1 MQPVGPAIP
10 FQIARA
16 YGLPQQQLRQATQV
30 APERSTQVAPERS
43 TQVAPER
50 STQVAPERSTGVD
63 RSAGVERVG
72 GDRGS
77 LGRIGGPDEA
87 VMFHPQGGF
96 KANPGVARLVAAKV
110 PGSVEFGA
118 DGPRVGSGLSI
129 YRSPADR
136 NAAAT
141 GVDAGRLLDVDA

>member
-16 YGLPQQQLRQATQV
+16 YGLPQQQPQR
-30 APERSTQVAPERS
+30 
-43 TQVAPER
+43 
-50 STQVAPERSTGVD
+50 VAPERSTGV
-63 RSAGVERVG
+63 ERAG

-77 LGRIGGPDEA
+77 LSRIGKADEA
-87 VMFHPQGGF
+87 VMFHPQGGY

>member
-1 MQPVGPAIP
+1 MQPVGPANS

-16 YGLPQQQLRQATQV
+16 YGLPQQQRQAM
-30 APERSTQVAPERS
+30 P
-43 TQVAPER
+43 
-50 STQVAPERSTGVD
+50 VAPERSTGVD

>member
-16 YGLPQQQLRQATQV
+16 YGLPQQQPQR
-30 APERSTQVAPERS
+30 PSMP
-43 TQVAPER
+43 
-50 STQVAPERSTGVD
+50 VAPERSTGV
-63 RSAGVERVG
+63 ERAG

-77 LGRIGGPDEA
+77 LGTIGKADEA
-87 VMFHPQGGF
+87 VMFHPQGGY